1 MSVPILDTSAWR
13 EFRGQPGNPGVNSTH
28 LAKIADES
36 GKERICYVKLAP
48 DPNIPALLCEA
59 LGWVLAGHAALSRAE
74 FVAIVMVDV
83 ATLRK
88 SQPLPPEFNHF
99 SDPLCPAWCSQA
111 VPGSAVRDHAKRMD
125 FIVSRKAFLRSQDSR
140 KFAAFDHWS
149 DLRDRNFG
157 NVIRSDKGYATIDHE
172 TLLYDTLWVGKTKS
186 FGKQCLME
194 QAKSALD
201 SKEFKRFQVDMA
213 KAATGHAG
221 ALVNAQAD
229 LNALIDL
236 LLPNQAAAKAG
247 IVATLNARSQPGWL
261 ANQLGVIA

>member
-1 MSVPILDTSAWR
+1 MSVPILDATAWR

-28 LAKIADES
+28 LANIADES
-36 GKERICYVKLAP
+36 GKQRICYVKLAP
-48 DPNIPALLCEA
+48 DPDIPSLLCEA
-59 LGWVLAGHAALSRAE
+59 LGWVLAGPAGLRRAE
-74 FVAIVMVDV
+74 FVAIVMLDV
-83 ATLRK
+83 ATLRANK
-88 SQPLPPEFNHF
+88 VFPPEFNHRA
-99 SDPLCPAWCSQA
+99 DPLCPAWCSQA
-111 VPGSAVRDHAKRMD
+111 VPGPAVRDHAKRMD
-125 FIVSRKAFLRSQDSR
+125 FIASRKAFLRSQDSR
-140 KFAAFDHWS
+140 KFAAFDHWT

-172 TLLYDTLWVGKTKS
+172 TLLYDTLWVGKTTS
-186 FGKQCLME
+186 FGKQCLMV
-194 QAKSALD
+194 QAQSALD

-221 ALVNAQAD
+221 AHLNAQAD

-261 ANQLGVIA
+261 ADHLGVIA